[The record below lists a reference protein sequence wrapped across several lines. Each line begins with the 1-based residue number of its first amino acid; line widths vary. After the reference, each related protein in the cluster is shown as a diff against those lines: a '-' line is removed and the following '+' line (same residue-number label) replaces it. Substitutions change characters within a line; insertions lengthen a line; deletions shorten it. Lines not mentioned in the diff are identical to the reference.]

1 MTPPSESNPLLAADD
16 APAFSRVEARHVM
29 PAVETALA
37 AHKAAV
43 QRAKTQAP
51 TLEALMLDKARADFA
66 LGRVWAPVGH
76 LSAVRD
82 TPEMREAVS
91 ASEPLLVE
99 HDLAEAQDA
108 ELFARLE
115 ALHAAADLPALP
127 VALRRAAEHLIRD
140 FRLRGVGLPEDKQA
154 RLRAVVGELSTLSTD
169 FSNAVLDAV
178 DAWTEVVTDPAIV
191 AGIPAGDLSRMA
203 AAAKAKE
210 LDGWLI
216 DLRGPTVTAVLSHAT
231 DRGLRERVYAAFA
244 TRASE
249 VGPNAGRFDNGPRI
263 ERIMALRLE
272 AANLL
277 GFPDAA
283 RFAMATKMVRDP
295 AEAAAFLRDLAARAR
310 PVAERE
316 LAEMRAFAAAELGLA
331 ELQAWD
337 LSFVAEAL
345 RKARYD
351 LDEETVRPFFPADAV
366 MTGLFTLFERVFG
379 ITMRPVEDVDVWH
392 PDAQAFDVVDGSG
405 AVVGGVY
412 LDLYARQGKR
422 GGAWMDVCRPR
433 FRDADR
439 LHHPVAFVTCNF
451 APGADGGP
459 ALLRHDEV
467 LTLLHEFGHALH
479 HLLTEVD
486 LPSVGGISG
495 VEWDA
500 VELPS
505 QLMENFAWD
514 RRALAL
520 LSGHHETG
528 EPLPDALFDK
538 MLAARGFNGATR
550 ILRQVEFALFDLEL
564 HAHYDPAQGARPDAV
579 LQAVADEV
587 AVFPPWPLRRTAHSF
602 THIFAG
608 GYAAGYYSYLW
619 AEVMSLDA
627 FERFEE
633 AGVVSAEAG
642 ADFRLAVLSQ
652 GASRPALESFTAF
665 RGREPKPDALLRRY
679 GLAA

>member
-1 MTPPSESNPLLAADD
+1 M
-16 APAFSRVEARHVM
+16 
-29 PAVETALA
+29 
-37 AHKAAV
+37 
-43 QRAKTQAP
+43 
-51 TLEALMLDKARADFA
+51 
-66 LGRVWAPVGH
+66 
-76 LSAVRD
+76 
-82 TPEMREAVS
+82 
-91 ASEPLLVE
+91 
-99 HDLAEAQDA
+99 AQ
-108 ELFARLE
+108 
-115 ALHAAADLPALP
+115 
-127 VALRRAAEHLIRD
+127 
-140 FRLRGVGLPEDKQA
+140 
-154 RLRAVVGELSTLSTD
+154 
-169 FSNAVLDAV
+169 
-178 DAWTEVVTDPAIV
+178 
-191 AGIPAGDLSRMA
+191 
-203 AAAKAKE
+203 
-210 LDGWLI
+210 
-216 DLRGPTVTAVLSHAT
+216 
-231 DRGLRERVYAAFA
+231 
-244 TRASE
+244 
-249 VGPNAGRFDNGPRI
+249 
-263 ERIMALRLE
+263 
-272 AANLL
+272 
-277 GFPDAA
+277 
-283 RFAMATKMVRDP
+283 
-295 AEAAAFLRDLAARAR
+295 
-310 PVAERE
+310 RE

-331 ELQAWD
+331 DLQAWD

-351 LDEETVRPFFPADAV
+351 LDEEAVRPFFPADAV
-366 MTGLFTLFERVFG
+366 MAGLFTLFERVFG
-379 ITMRPVEDVDVWH
+379 ITMRRLDGVDVWH
-392 PDAQAFDVVDGSG
+392 PDAQAFDVVDASG

-520 LSGHHETG
+520 LSRHHETG
-528 EPLPDALFDK
+528 EPLPDALFDR
-538 MLAARGFNGATR
+538 MLAARGFNGGSR
-550 ILRQVEFALFDLEL
+550 LLRQVEFALFDLEL
-564 HAHYDPAQGARPDAV
+564 HAGYDPALGARPDAV

-619 AEVMSLDA
+619 AEIMSLDA
-627 FERFEE
+627 FERFEA
-633 AGVVSAEAG
+633 AGVLSAQAG